1 MHRQRTP
8 RSLFVILSAVVAL
21 GLPAPLVAQTLP
33 PAVQLDTYT
42 GKPTHTFG
50 FSGTGFAP
58 GEPVDVYLNAQ
69 RQDPLATVAADGRGG
84 ITGRD
89 VAIPFLGPG
98 NYSLS
103 FVGRVSEAPVSV
115 GFNIQ
120 GFRPWAI
127 LDNYYVT
134 PHTGVGFAGT
144 DFVPGEVVE
153 IYLNTRL
160 SEPVAQVT
168 ADADG
173 RFQVRNAFNLPDST
187 GDNQLIF
194 VGQQSQTEVTATFAT
209 AIPPTPTP

>member
-1 MHRQRTP
+1 MHRQRIHP
-8 RSLFVILSAVVAL
+8 SLFAMLSTVVVL
-21 GLPAPLVAQTLP
+21 WLPAPVAAQTLP
-33 PAVQLDTYT
+33 PTVQLDTYT

-58 GEPVDVYLNAQ
+58 GEPVDVYLSAHL
-69 RQDPLATVAADGRGG
+69 QDPLATVAADGRGG
-84 ITGRD
+84 ITGHD
-89 VAIPFLGPG
+89 VAIPFIGPG

-103 FVGRVSEAPVSV
+103 FVGRVSDTPVSV

-134 PHTGVGFAGT
+134 PQTGVGFSGT

-153 IYLNTRL
+153 VYLNTRL
-160 SEPVAQVT
+160 SEPVVRVT

-173 RFQVRNAFNLPDST
+173 RFQVRNAFSLPDST

-209 AIPPTPTP
+209 AVPPPPTP